1 MNATREIP
9 GILWSSVGLVVVGI
23 CALALG
29 QQAPAEKPNQLV
41 VGKLIYVASMPDGLD
56 QWIIDFLRRWGKY
69 KVTSD
74 PEGVDL
80 VIQATNPEKEL
91 RLETR
96 AGTAQPRGADRP
108 PSPIHKGKHDE
119 LPAILISVIDWVTNQ
134 PVWHADILD
143 RKQKKDEADL
153 PAGPQTKIF
162 ARDMTSDQLA
172 QRVTAKLK
180 EYEEELEKSAGGK
193 N

>member
-1 MNATREIP
+1 MNATRETP
-9 GILWSSVGLVVVGI
+9 GILWFSVGLVVVGI

-29 QQAPAEKPNQLV
+29 QQAPAERPNELV

-80 VIQATNPEKEL
+80 AIQATNPEKEL

-108 PSPIHKGKHDE
+108 PLPIHKGKHDE
-119 LPAILISVIDWVTNQ
+119 LPAISISVIDWVTNQ
-134 PVWHADILD
+134 PVWYADVLN
-143 RKQKKDEADL
+143 RK
-153 PAGPQTKIF
+153 
-162 ARDMTSDQLA
+162 
-172 QRVTAKLK
+172 
-180 EYEEELEKSAGGK
+180 
-193 N
+193 